1 MPLYNSETRPKS
13 SGRAVSSTLAEG
25 SLKASTGVSWSPWRV
40 AGAVLAQ
47 SCGPAAQVVLF
58 LIHNGSKTG
67 AVLDMNKSVA
77 VTQHPLPKIDL
88 PTHRRSSFMIDEF
101 TVRHHEHI
109 SARSF
114 DEVIAAF
121 EAAVGSVEDGGIE
134 DDAGATRS
142 LSDFEARI
150 RSREGA
156 SGFMRFLT
164 IDHGAWLARN
174 GLDAKARMYTI
185 GNPLIAWTM
194 IKHDLGAGLNVPV
207 RLMIYEDASSGTVR
221 LAYDLPSSLMSR
233 LGDEEVAAAAR
244 KLDAKLGALAELAT
258 GSPA

>member
-1 MPLYNSETRPKS
+1 
-13 SGRAVSSTLAEG
+13 
-25 SLKASTGVSWSPWRV
+25 
-40 AGAVLAQ
+40 
-47 SCGPAAQVVLF
+47 
-58 LIHNGSKTG
+58 
-67 AVLDMNKSVA
+67 
-77 VTQHPLPKIDL
+77 
-88 PTHRRSSFMIDEF
+88 MIDEF

-114 DEVIAAF
+114 DEVIATF

-134 DDAGATRS
+134 DDAEATRS
-142 LSDFEARI
+142 PSDFAARI
-150 RSREGA
+150 RSREGP

-174 GLDAKARMYTI
+174 GLIAKARMYTI

-194 IKHDLGAGLNVPV
+194 IKHDLGAGLNVPI
-207 RLMIYEDASSGTVR
+207 RLMIYEEPGSRTVR

-233 LGDEEVAAAAR
+233 LSDEEVAAAAR

-258 GSPA
+258 GAPA